1 MAQVGRISGP
11 LLQENLERNGVDLA
25 FETNL
30 LFLDLSS
37 DPANPKVGIKNSSP
51 SYELDVTGT
60 ISATDFR
67 AGSLTIDDLFF
78 NENEITTTVGDI
90 NVTPATPT
98 DFINLNGNVEVNG
111 NLHATGSITA
121 DGDLTLGDADTDSI
135 TLNADITS
143 NIVPDVTNTYDLGAT
158 GKNWKDLFISNN
170 ITVGNNVVALQVA
183 TLNNLTVGADLAVT
197 ANAGIIGNLDVTGII
212 TASEVTSSTDITLQ
226 AGTGAADRVEV
237 TQSPFKV
244 ASFTTAQ
251 RDAKT
256 SENGDIIYNTTTNK
270 FQGYANSAWV
280 DLH

>member
-1 MAQVGRISGP
+1 MSTTKYKQ
-11 LLQENLERNGVDLA
+11 D
-25 FETNL
+25 
-30 LFLDLSS
+30 
-37 DPANPKVGIKNSSP
+37 
-51 SYELDVTGT
+51 LDVTG
-60 ISATDFR
+60 
-67 AGSLTIDDLFF
+67 
-78 NENEITTTVGDI
+78 NIT
-90 NVTPATPT
+90 
-98 DFINLNGNVEVNG
+98 LSGNV
-111 NLHATGSITA
+111 TA
-121 DGDLTLGDADTDSI
+121 DGNVILGDADTDSI